1 MADMVALCRDSL
13 QRHLPIHAHQE
24 ISANIRKPPPRIRSA
39 CIACATSRTKCDGEK
54 PCARCRKR
62 ETQCDYRD
70 RSTRKAKTR
79 DSSQE
84 VSGSSDIAPNV
95 KGMGEDEVIG
105 LVPSGQTFTHRV
117 NHSNPSFIGNELS
130 SPSDNGTGRES
141 LSEETSK
148 DLQNTFNDRSSIEQL
163 HPVSETDSTSLASV
177 LTNSQ
182 LGIASHDL
190 LLTTNGA
197 FSDFQYPMPE
207 LGIDTLNNIAGLQY
221 DVDMDIPSQAFDD
234 FWNWLGDF
242 GSDSWNYGSSECLST
257 APHHHYATDLT
268 EESSSQARK
277 GSLAESMEPA
287 YASET
292 SDESPDAPSPWPLSW
307 IPSQMDAGLPATES
321 AGVPDSMLEM
331 ENFAHVGRLSY
342 EKYEEIVENVQNHA
356 NQPVYRSFGSPVLPS
371 VEVMNCFIQLYFEH
385 FHDTMPFIHKPSF
398 DPSKEHWVLVL
409 AVAATGCRFS
419 QVPRSDLHALKLT
432 ELVRRSIMVIVSALS

>member
-1 MADMVALCRDSL
+1 M
-13 QRHLPIHAHQE
+13 
-24 ISANIRKPPPRIRSA
+24 
-39 CIACATSRTKCDGEK
+39 
-54 PCARCRKR
+54 
-62 ETQCDYRD
+62 
-70 RSTRKAKTR
+70 KAKTR

-84 VSGSSDIAPNV
+84 ISSSSDMAANV
-95 KGMGEDEVIG
+95 KGIGEDEVVSPM
-105 LVPSGQTFTHRV
+105 LSGQTFTHRV
-117 NHSNPSFIGNELS
+117 NDSNPSFIGNELT
-130 SPSDNGTGRES
+130 SPGDNGMARES
-141 LSEETSK
+141 LSEEAFN
-148 DLQNTFNDRSSIEQL
+148 DLQNTFNKRSCIEQL
-163 HPVSETDSTSLASV
+163 HPASTNDTSTIDSTSLASV
-177 LTNSQ
+177 LTSSQ
-182 LGIASHDL
+182 LEIASHDP

-207 LGIDTLNNIAGLQY
+207 IVADTLNDIAGLQY

-242 GSDSWNYGSSECLST
+242 GSDGWNYGSSECQST

-268 EESSSQARK
+268 KESGSQARN
-277 GSLAESMEPA
+277 GSLTGSMGTA
-287 YASET
+287 YTSET

-342 EKYEEIVENVQNHA
+342 EKHEEIVENVQNHA
-356 NQPVYRSFGSPVLPS
+356 NQPVYRSFGNPVLPS
-371 VEVMNCFIQLYFEH
+371 AEVMNCFIQLYFEH

-419 QVPRSDLHALKLT
+419 QVPRADLYALKLT
-432 ELVRRSIMVIVSALS
+432 ELVRRSIMVIVRA